1 MNEQFKRLAEIVKY
15 ADARVAAYA
24 DIIAKRYSLQPT
36 RYVLTGGKLLSIG
49 PEDLTETEKQVFAQM
64 NRDAHIAR
72 MDLEF
77 YVAGYRDGARGK
89 EPSEKWK
96 SFGGAVQWGNLYR
109 EGYAQGKADQ

>member
-1 MNEQFKRLAEIVKY
+1 MNEQFKRLADIAKHAE
-15 ADARVAAYA
+15 ARVTAYA
-24 DIIAKRYSLQPT
+24 DLIAKRYSLQPT

-49 PEDLTETEKQVFAQM
+49 KEDLTETEKQAFAQIK
-64 NRDAHIAR
+64 RDAHIAR

-77 YVAGYRDGARGK
+77 FVAGYRDGARGK

-109 EGYAQGKADQ
+109 EGYSQGQADK